1 MKNVDVLVAFINGE
15 SGARTRTLYI
25 DGNKLFN
32 YNTCIAERTL
42 EDDGDSFV
50 VNVSKYS
57 NATTTIQNA
66 LLRMI
71 PNPENKLRC
80 VVEIPQGADS
90 LS

>member
-15 SGARTRTLYI
+15 SGARTRILYI
-25 DGNKLFN
+25 DGNRLFN
-32 YNTCIAERTL
+32 YSTCIAERTL

-50 VNVSKYS
+50 VNVSQYS
-57 NATTTIQNA
+57 NATTTTIQNQ

-71 PNPENKLRC
+71 PENKLRC
-80 VVEIPQGADS
+80 VAEIPQGADG

>member
-15 SGARTRTLYI
+15 SKAKTRTLFI
-25 DGNKLFN
+25 DGDRLFN
-32 YNTCIAERTL
+32 YSTCIAERKL
-42 EDDGDSFV
+42 EDDGDSFI

-57 NATTTIQNA
+57 NATTTIQNQ

-71 PNPENKLRC
+71 PNPDEKLQC
-80 VVEIPQGADS
+80 VVNIPQGADS